1 MPDILCEQP
10 LLGIHLSPAAH
21 GGRDQGLD
29 HHPLLGPALL
39 HGAGQAQVNVGDDML
54 HGDIAELQ
62 GEGLVGQQPASVP
75 LGDSCSCFIVSKRV
89 SKVAYLGTE
98 QIKGK
103 RRRSRGRIKREIK

>member
-62 GEGLVGQQPASVP
+62 GEGLVGQQPASVS
-75 LGDSCSCFIVSKRV
+75 LGNVMLLLDGV
-89 SKVAYLGTE
+89 E
-98 QIKGK
+98 KGLK
-103 RRRSRGRIKREIK
+103 GCIPVEGKGENRGK